1 MIKEKINKIKNNKFF
16 DLIVVVSINMIFF
29 IISNYLF
36 EFKYEQVDD
45 FIIMNLISKADG
57 SYSIYGVQMHP
68 IICAIIILLY
78 KTQINLNWYT
88 IFMLSIQFV
97 SFTIIGTVFAR
108 KSKKIGIP
116 LYIVFLF
123 AIYAK
128 MLTYIQYTT
137 VSMLSITSGLILLI
151 HSIEEIR
158 NINKNKLIFSILMI
172 ILGCLIRFSTII
184 IAVPFIAIYF
194 ICKYIKDRNIK
205 IIKTSLLLI
214 LSLVIVNISFKII
227 YNVNPIYREFL
238 KFHDARTYLHDYNW
252 MKYEGNEEIF
262 NTVNWSKNDRDIF
275 YAYCFGDEETY
286 NTEKLEQLQKRAIIN
301 TKSDYLI
308 NKIIN
313 VANDFCSSVKS
324 STYKYVFLIVGLLV
338 ISNNLSSISRNYK
351 NKTDKDEESINIV
364 FCNLVFI
371 SIVAMHCLFIYL
383 NRPMFRVV
391 ISIYIIGI
399 AMLIYKLIENFKG
412 SNKLIIKYICIICI
426 LFASFSELQQNIT
439 YAQYFNKDNYS
450 VYKDIIN
457 YTSSHKENAY
467 LYTLVMHDR
476 FLAYSV
482 YEKIPDNSYENI
494 RPLGDW
500 DTCTENYYDFKERY
514 DIKNLIES
522 LYKNDNVYLISGK
535 VIWGEYYKEY
545 INIIE
550 KYILEHYGV
559 NIESNIVKEFDNGI
573 KIYKLKEK

>member
-1 MIKEKINKIKNNKFF
+1 M
-16 DLIVVVSINMIFF
+16 
-29 IISNYLF
+29 
-36 EFKYEQVDD
+36 
-45 FIIMNLISKADG
+45 
-57 SYSIYGVQMHP
+57 
-68 IICAIIILLY
+68 
-78 KTQINLNWYT
+78 
-88 IFMLSIQFV
+88 
-97 SFTIIGTVFAR
+97 
-108 KSKKIGIP
+108 
-116 LYIVFLF
+116 
-123 AIYAK
+123 
-128 MLTYIQYTT
+128 
-137 VSMLSITSGLILLI
+137 
-151 HSIEEIR
+151 
-158 NINKNKLIFSILMI
+158 
-172 ILGCLIRFSTII
+172 
-184 IAVPFIAIYF
+184 
-194 ICKYIKDRNIK
+194 
-205 IIKTSLLLI
+205 
-214 LSLVIVNISFKII
+214 
-227 YNVNPIYREFL
+227 

-313 VANDFCSSVKS
+313 VANEFCSSVKS